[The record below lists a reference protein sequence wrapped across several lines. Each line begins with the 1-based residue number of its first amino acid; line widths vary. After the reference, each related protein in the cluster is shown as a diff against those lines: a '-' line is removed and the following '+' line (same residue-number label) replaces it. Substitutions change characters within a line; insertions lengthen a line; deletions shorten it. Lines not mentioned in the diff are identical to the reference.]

1 MSVDIY
7 TLKRKY
13 DEFENLD
20 FWTLKKIAELI
31 NKARNQ
37 MPEDE
42 DETISD
48 LRNEVEDLEEQR
60 DELQEEADNLR
71 ELLNEKNEELRELKD
86 KLENQYN
93 KGYTTGY
100 QDGAESD
107 IL

>member
-20 FWTLKKIAELI
+20 FWTLQKIAELI

-42 DETISD
+42 EDTISSLQEEID
-48 LRNEVEDLEEQR
+48 NLEEQR
-60 DELQEEADNLR
+60 DELQEEVDSLR
-71 ELLNEKNEELRELKD
+71 ELLNEKNEKISELEEELEEKSSKD
-86 KLENQYN
+86 
-93 KGYTTGY
+93 
-100 QDGAESD
+100 D
-107 IL
+107 I